1 MVAFENLLKTESD
14 FYEREQHN
22 LLVKYPNRVLL
33 IHGDHVE
40 GDFDSGNAAISE
52 GVRKFG
58 TGPFLARRAGEEEPV
73 FFSASINVES
83 VKCR

>member
-1 MVAFENLLKTESD
+1 MTTFENLLKTESD

-22 LLVKYPNRVLL
+22 LLAKYPNRVLL

-40 GDFDSGNAAISE
+40 GDFDSEEAAITE

-58 TGPFLARRAGEEEPV
+58 IGPFLVRRAGEEEPV
-73 FFSASINVES
+73 LSAPALTLSL
-83 VKCR
+83 

>member
-1 MVAFENLLKTESD
+1 MVAFENLLKTETD

-22 LLVKYPNRVLL
+22 LLMKYPNRVLL

-40 GDFDSGNAAISE
+40 GDFASEDAAISE

-58 TGPFLARRAGEEEPV
+58 IGPFLVRRAGEEEPV
-73 FFSASINVES
+73 LSAPKLTLSL
-83 VKCR
+83 